1 MSPVEL
7 LKCSLIFLLYFSFV
21 DLAHI
26 RLGVRVF
33 FLPFWENGFVL
44 LKFCY
49 NKSCKYH

>member
-21 DLAHI
+21 DLANI

-33 FLPFWENGFVL
+33 FAFLGKRICVVEVL
-44 LKFCY
+44 LQ
-49 NKSCKYH
+49 